1 MIMILN
7 EVLTKQNVLS
17 QVILESDGKELP
29 KELKVKVMRIRMA
42 YTKAKK
48 AFDAEVQEFAQDLMT
63 DEFKELSNKS
73 EKTEEENAKFEEMQN
88 KINSEYQEFLIQKG
102 NEEVSNI
109 DDNFTESEYF
119 DIVDVNSGNNV
130 EINGNKIKATDFLE
144 IFYDIFVNDTNKD

>member
-1 MIMILN
+1 MILN
-7 EVLTKQNVLS
+7 DVLTKQNVLS

-42 YTKAKK
+42 YTKVKK

-73 EKTEEENAKFEEMQN
+73 EKTEEENAKFEEIQN

-102 NEEVSNI
+102 NEEVSNV

-119 DIVDVNSGNNV
+119 DIVDINSGNNV

>member
-1 MIMILN
+1 MILN
-7 EVLTKQNVLS
+7 DVLTKQNVLS

-48 AFDAEVQEFAQDLMT
+48 AFDAEVQEFTAELVPQELKDLNA
-63 DEFKELSNKS
+63 KE
-73 EKTEEENAKFEEMQN
+73 EKTDADNARIEELTN
-88 KINSEYQEFLIQKG
+88 KVNSEYQEFLIQKG
-102 NEEVSNI
+102 NEEVSNV

-144 IFYDIFVNDTNKD
+144 IFYDLFVNGTNKD

>member
-1 MIMILN
+1 MILN
-7 EVLTKQNVLS
+7 DVLTKQNVLS
-17 QVILESDGKELP
+17 QVILENDGKELP

-102 NEEVSNI
+102 NEEVSNV

-144 IFYDIFVNDTNKD
+144 IFYDLFVNDTNKD

>member
-1 MIMILN
+1 MILN

-42 YTKAKK
+42 YTKIKK
-48 AFDAEVQEFAQDLMT
+48 AFDSEVQEFAQNLIT
-63 DEFKELSNKS
+63 EEFKNLSNKTERS
-73 EKTEEENAKFEEMQN
+73 EEEDARFAEMQI

-102 NEEVSNI
+102 NEEVNSI

-119 DIVDVNSGNNV
+119 DIVDINSGNNV

-144 IFYDIFVNDTNKD
+144 IFYDLFVNDSDEN

>member
-7 EVLTKQNVLS
+7 EVLTKQNVLA

-42 YTKAKK
+42 YTKVKK
-48 AFDAEVQEFAQDLMT
+48 AFDAEVQEFAQDLMN
-63 DEFKELSNKS
+63 DEFKELSNKT

-102 NEEVSNI
+102 NEEVNNV

-119 DIVDVNSGNNV
+119 DIVDINSGNNV
-130 EINGNKIKATDFLE
+130 EINGNKIKAADFLE

>member
-7 EVLTKQNVLS
+7 DVLTKQNVLS
-17 QVILESDGKELP
+17 QVILENDGKELP

-102 NEEVSNI
+102 NEEVNNV

>member
-1 MIMILN
+1 MILN
-7 EVLTKQNVLS
+7 EVLTKQNVLA
-17 QVILESDGKELP
+17 QVILENDGKELP

-42 YTKAKK
+42 YTKVKK

-63 DEFKELSNKS
+63 DEFKELSNKV

-102 NEEVSNI
+102 NEEVNNV

-119 DIVDVNSGNNV
+119 DIVDINSGNNV
-130 EINGNKIKATDFLE
+130 EINGNKIKAADFLE

>member
-7 EVLTKQNVLS
+7 DVLTKQNVLS
-17 QVILESDGKELP
+17 QVILENDGKELP

-102 NEEVSNI
+102 NEEVSNV

>member
-1 MIMILN
+1 MILN
-7 EVLTKQNVLS
+7 EVLTKQNVLA
-17 QVILESDGKELP
+17 QVILENDGKELP

-42 YTKAKK
+42 YTKVKK
-48 AFDAEVQEFAQDLMT
+48 AFDAEVQEFAQDLMN
-63 DEFKELSNKS
+63 DEFKELSNKT

-102 NEEVSNI
+102 NEEVNNV

-119 DIVDVNSGNNV
+119 DIVDINSGNNV
-130 EINGNKIKATDFLE
+130 EINGNKIKAADFLE

>member
-1 MIMILN
+1 MILN
-7 EVLTKQNVLS
+7 DVLTKQNVLS

-48 AFDAEVQEFAQDLMT
+48 AFDAEVQEFTAELVPQELKDLNA
-63 DEFKELSNKS
+63 KE
-73 EKTEEENAKFEEMQN
+73 EKTDADNARIEELTN
-88 KINSEYQEFLIQKG
+88 KVNSEYQEFLIQKG
-102 NEEVSNI
+102 NEEVSNV

>member
-1 MIMILN
+1 MILN
-7 EVLTKQNVLS
+7 DVLTKQNVLS

-42 YTKAKK
+42 YTKVKK
-48 AFDAEVQEFAQDLMT
+48 TFDSEVQEFAQSLIT
-63 DEFKELSNKS
+63 EEFKNLSNKPERS
-73 EKTEEENAKFEEMQN
+73 EEEDSKFAEMQI

-102 NEEVSNI
+102 NEEVNKI

-119 DIVDVNSGNNV
+119 DIVDINSGNNV

-144 IFYDIFVNDTNKD
+144 IFYDLFVNDSDEN

>member
-1 MIMILN
+1 MILN
-7 EVLTKQNVLS
+7 DVLTKQNVLS

-102 NEEVSNI
+102 NEEVSNV

-144 IFYDIFVNDTNKD
+144 IFYDIFVNDTNEN

>member
-7 EVLTKQNVLS
+7 DVLTKQNVLS

-119 DIVDVNSGNNV
+119 DIVNVNSGNNV

>member
-1 MIMILN
+1 MILN
-7 EVLTKQNVLS
+7 DVLTKQNVLS

>member
-1 MIMILN
+1 MILN
-7 EVLTKQNVLS
+7 DVLTKQNVLS

-102 NEEVSNI
+102 TEEVSNI
-109 DDNFTESEYF
+109 DDTFTESEYF